1 VGIHD
6 FAFGPPPGEYPNPEQ
21 VLKEYGL
28 RSIDQYLSYWAWHN
42 EQILEAVPSGRRL
55 LLQTSALS
63 HRIEEIAAFAEVPT
77 AHLSQD
83 QSHAH
88 KTSEKHHVLDRVS
101 DGYVASKIA
110 STVLRSCDA

>member
-6 FAFGPPPGEYPNPEQ
+6 FAFGSPPGEYPDPEQ
-21 VLKEYGL
+21 VLGEYGL